1 MAVLQGSLQRAAR
14 SPEVLIAGR
23 HLLQQVGDVVRS
35 ARHVAVSGVE
45 AGEVS
50 GARCT
55 LLKPRARVV
64 AAAAAARKGGGGAHK
79 PVSGIR
85 LSVYVSAPGCPRP
98 APAARRLPDVLQVC
112 ELQDSGA

>member
-1 MAVLQGSLQRAAR
+1 M
-14 SPEVLIAGR
+14 
-23 HLLQQVGDVVRS
+23 VRS